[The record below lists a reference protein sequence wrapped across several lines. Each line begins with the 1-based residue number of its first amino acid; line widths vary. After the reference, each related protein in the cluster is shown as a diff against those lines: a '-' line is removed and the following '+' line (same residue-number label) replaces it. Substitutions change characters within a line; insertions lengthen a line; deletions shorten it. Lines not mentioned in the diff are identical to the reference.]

1 MLILSIGITCTV
13 DINLIPFIGNV
24 IIMLEMRKIEILVV
38 LIDMIDIRDG
48 FKHDD
53 AQDIDQVEWLI
64 NAICVQ

>member
-38 LIDMIDIRDG
+38 LIDMIDIGDG
-48 FKHDD
+48 FKHYD